1 MATIL
6 SAKTAAGVQPKGTT
20 VGLVAVTSSYS
31 LAASLSSGDVIQM
44 VKVPKGATPIFV
56 SVSGTPGGNATCSV
70 GDGISN
76 SRYINNMLS
85 SATMAVAVINTAYV
99 PYTYSTED
107 TIDIRVSLASGAM
120 LVSGAFNMTAIFTM
134 DP

>member
-1 MATIL
+1 
-6 SAKTAAGVQPKGTT
+6 
-20 VGLVAVTSSYS
+20 
-31 LAASLSSGDVIQM
+31 
-44 VKVPKGATPIFV
+44 
-56 SVSGTPGGNATCSV
+56 
-70 GDGISN
+70 
-76 SRYINNMLS
+76 
-85 SATMAVAVINTAYV
+85 V